1 MASSTNFSEHLDFVN
16 QRNESLLSIHAF
28 TITLARRAGAYLRK
42 ENTRWRRLHKQRSS
56 LVKGANT
63 VDLVTE
69 SDLEVERIIRE
80 AVREA
85 YPNHDVSVSL
95 LTSEAKYSIGDLNT
109 NSFILVHW
117 RGIV

>member
-1 MASSTNFSEHLDFVN
+1 MASSTSISEPLDFSN
-16 QRNESLLSIHAF
+16 QRDESLLSIHAF
-28 TITLARRAGAYLRK
+28 TTGLARRAGAYLRK

-56 LVKGANT
+56 LVKGSNA

-85 YPNHDVSVSL
+85 YPKHDVSVL
-95 LTSEAKYSIGDLNT
+95 VLTQCMRFCIDRFHHL
-109 NSFILVHW
+109 FIVY
-117 RGIV
+117 RRRIV